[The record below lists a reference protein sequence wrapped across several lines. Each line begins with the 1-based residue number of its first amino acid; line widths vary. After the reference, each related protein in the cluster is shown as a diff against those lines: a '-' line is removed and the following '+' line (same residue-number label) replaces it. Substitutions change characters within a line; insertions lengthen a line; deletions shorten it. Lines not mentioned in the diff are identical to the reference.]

1 MSGVRFRVADP
12 RKSLNSALDVAL
24 LACLVAALSY
34 FAALVGNALVIRPE
48 MVWPLWP
55 GCAFLVAVL
64 LLTPRRI
71 WPVLL
76 TAGLAGFVFY
86 DMRAGLTM
94 RTTALLIVS
103 DTVEVLIAALGVSYI
118 LAGVPRLDSISSLRV
133 YLFFAV
139 LLAPLSAAFIGAA
152 VLGNDYWVLWRICF
166 LTEALAL
173 LTVTPA
179 ILGWV
184 NQVPK
189 SLAYYAEVTLLHAVL
204 VVLGYFTFVASV
216 DVSRPVLLYSLV
228 PLLLWSALRFGT
240 TGVST
245 SMLVIAFLSIWGA
258 VRGGG
263 PFIGAGRLSDVF
275 SLQLFLLFAGIPFMM
290 LAALVEERKDT
301 AQALRE
307 SEARFRLLADSAPVL
322 IWMSDTNKLCSYFNK
337 PWLNFTGRSIDAELG
352 NGWSERVHPKDLQR
366 CLETYTQAFDRRDGF
381 RMEYRLRR
389 HDGEYRW
396 LLDIGVPRF
405 SQDRSFVGYI
415 GVGIDVTERKL
426 AEEALGDVSR
436 KLVAVQEEER
446 KRIARDLH
454 DDINQRLA
462 MLAVEMDQTK
472 DDPPNSPSEL
482 IQRLHELRQRLTEVS
497 TGVQSI
503 SHQLHSPQ
511 LEYLGIVAAMKSF
524 CKEFS
529 IRQAV
534 EIDFKND
541 DIPQPLPPEVSLCL
555 FRVLQEAL
563 HNAAKHSSVRHF
575 EVRLSYSTSQV
586 ELTVADRGTGFDA
599 EAAMKKGRL
608 GLVSMRERVRLVNGT
623 LVVDSKPMAGTTIRA
638 RVPVAPEQVSQRAVG
653 T

>member
-1 MSGVRFRVADP
+1 MVSGRLRVAGVPASPDSP
-12 RKSLNSALDVAL
+12 LAVAA
-24 LACLVAALSY
+24 LACLVLALSY
-34 FAALVGNALVIRPE
+34 VAAMIGGALVIRPE
-48 MVWPLWP
+48 IVWPLWP

-64 LLTPRRI
+64 LLTPRKI

-76 TAGLAGFVFY
+76 PAGLVGFVLY
-86 DMRAGLTM
+86 DRQASLPMHTS
-94 RTTALLIVS
+94 ALLIVS
-103 DTVEVLIAALGVSYI
+103 DTVEVLIAAFGVSFVMP
-118 LAGVPRLDSISSLRV
+118 GVLRLNSIMRLGV

-152 VLGNDYWVLWRICF
+152 VLGNDYWVFWRISF

-173 LTVTPA
+173 VTVTPA

-184 NQVPK
+184 NRPPK
-189 SLAYYAEVTLLHAVL
+189 SRAYYAEVTLLHAVL
-204 VVLGYFTFVASV
+204 LVLGYFTFV
-216 DVSRPVLLYSLV
+216 VSGDANRPVLLYSLV

-245 SMLVIAFLSIWGA
+245 SMLVIAFLSIWGG
-258 VRGGG
+258 VREGG
-263 PFIGAGRLSDVF
+263 PFIGTARLSDVF
-275 SLQLFLLFAGIPFMM
+275 SLQLFLLVAAIPFMV
-290 LAALVEERKDT
+290 LAALVEERRQGL
-301 AQALRE
+301 QALRE

-322 IWMSDTNKLCSYFNK
+322 IWMSDTNKLCGYFNK
-337 PWLNFTGRSIDAELG
+337 PWLDFTGRSIAAELG
-352 NGWSERVHPKDLQR
+352 NGWSERVHPEDLQR
-366 CLETYTQAFDRRDGF
+366 CSETYTQAFDRREDF

-389 HDGEYRW
+389 YDGEYRW

-405 SQDRSFVGYI
+405 SQERSFVGYI

-426 AEEALGDVSR
+426 AEEALGTVSR

-462 MLAVEMDQTK
+462 ILAVEIEQIEDA
-472 DDPPNSPSEL
+472 PPNSPSEL
-482 IQRLHELRQRLTEVS
+482 TQQLSLLRERLNEVS

-511 LEYLGIVAAMKSF
+511 LEYLGLVAAMKSF

-529 IRQAV
+529 TRQRV

-541 DIPQPLPPEVSLCL
+541 DIPPRLLPEVSLSL

-563 HNAAKHSSVRHF
+563 HNAAQHSNVRHY
-575 EVRLSYSTSQV
+575 EVRLNYLTNQIQ
-586 ELTVADRGTGFDA
+586 LTVSDRGTGFDA
-599 EAAMKKGRL
+599 EAAIKKGGL

-623 LVVDSKPMAGTTIRA
+623 FVVNSKPMGGTTIRA
-638 RVPVAPEQVSQRAVG
+638 SVPLGTEQASPVAVG
-653 T
+653 E